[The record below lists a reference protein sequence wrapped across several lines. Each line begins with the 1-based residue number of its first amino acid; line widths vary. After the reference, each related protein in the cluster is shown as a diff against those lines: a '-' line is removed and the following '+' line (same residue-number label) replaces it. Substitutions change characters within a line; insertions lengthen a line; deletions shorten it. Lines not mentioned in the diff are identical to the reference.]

1 MSDTKAHQRYRNT
14 AGKVVPGVTT
24 ILGLLNKPALI
35 PWAWKLGMQGEDY
48 RKVSDRA
55 ANIGTIAHYLVEC
68 NLKGIIPDLT
78 DFIPSSIKIAKV
90 AFGNFQE
97 WWQQE
102 HLILVESEC
111 QLASEVMQCGGTL
124 DCVAQ
129 KYYNPTDLLPGEL
142 WLVDIKTSKAVYD
155 EMLYQLAAYWA
166 LWNENHPEQPITNAH
181 IIQLSKE
188 DGRLT
193 HYKYD
198 SLFAELEIFRHLRMI
213 YGLRK
218 DRDPKRNLDRLLKKL
233 TLDRL

>member
-1 MSDTKAHQRYRNT
+1 MSGTKAHQRYRN
-14 AGKVVPGVTT
+14 AQGVVIPGVTT

-68 NLKGIIPDLT
+68 NLKGITPDLK
-78 DFIPSSIKIAKV
+78 DFIPSSIEIAKV

-97 WWQQE
+97 WWQEE

-111 QLASEVMQCGGTL
+111 QLASESMQCGGTL

-129 KYYNPTDLLPGEL
+129 KYFNPTDLLPGEL

-166 LWNENHPEQPITNAH
+166 LWNENHPDQPITNAH
-181 IIQLSKE
+181 IIQLSKV
-188 DGRLT
+188 DGR
-193 HYKYD
+193 
-198 SLFAELEIFRHLRMI
+198 
-213 YGLRK
+213 
-218 DRDPKRNLDRLLKKL
+218 
-233 TLDRL
+233 